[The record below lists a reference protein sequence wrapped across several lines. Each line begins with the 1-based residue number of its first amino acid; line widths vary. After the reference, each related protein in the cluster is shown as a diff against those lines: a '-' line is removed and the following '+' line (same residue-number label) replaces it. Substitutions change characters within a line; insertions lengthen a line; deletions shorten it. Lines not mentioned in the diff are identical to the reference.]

1 MDYIKK
7 NKLTIIVIVLFL
19 ILVFAAVQFTN
30 IFFASSDAVY
40 GNRLEG
46 IENVKISKNTIDQV
60 KSSFQED
67 GVSKTTVRISG
78 RTVEIILTVNSDVSL
93 DTAKSYANKSLEPF
107 SEEQKGY
114 YDFQIFVKKEN
125 ESENFPIIGYKQK
138 AKESITWSK
147 DR

>member
-1 MDYIKK
+1 MDFIKK
-7 NKLTIIVIVLFL
+7 NKLTIIIIALFL
-19 ILVFAAVQFTN
+19 LLVFAAVQVKN
-30 IFFASSDAVY
+30 IFFSSDSAVY

-46 IENVKISKNTIDQV
+46 IEKVKISNNTIDQV
-60 KSSFQED
+60 KSSFTED
-67 GVSKTTVRISG
+67 GISKTTVRISG

-93 DTAKSYANKSLEPF
+93 DTAKSYGDKALGPF
-107 SEEQKGY
+107 SEEEKKY

-138 AKESITWSK
+138 GKESITWTK